1 MIRCNNCGTNN
12 IAGSEY
18 CDECG
23 MKLAAAEQST
33 EPPVYKP
40 PSAVES
46 EPVSSKTIE
55 GPLPAPPSFTTSTSV
70 PKPAMPARER
80 GSDSQAQRPHRDG
93 DRSTSEKPA
102 ERRLLS
108 RERDP
113 REQGDSVPR
122 GAVDNRAVE
131 IPRGESP
138 RGEGPRGEGRAV
150 ERGAVERGANDN
162 NKPDHKRAE
171 PSSPGKT
178 FVLSSRGRTEGLQPE
193 HSAPPA
199 RSSASAEARLVIERG
214 GRVGKEFLITGI
226 ETNIGRWDADSG
238 IFPDVDLDEDDPE
251 AKISR
256 RHARIINHN
265 GQYFIEDLGS
275 TNGTFVNR
283 GRRLLPGKRQM
294 LQNGDEVIV
303 GKTFL
308 KFQILR

>member
-12 IAGSEY
+12 IDGSDY

-23 MKLAAAEQST
+23 MKLDLVPQSRGRQSFFQ
-33 EPPVYKP
+33 P

-46 EPVSSKTIE
+46 ESSPSANTNE
-55 GPLPAPPSFTTSTSV
+55 GPPIAPPTFTTSTSI

-80 GSDSQAQRPHRDG
+80 RPEPQG
-93 DRSTSEKPA
+93 AKP
-102 ERRLLS
+102 R
-108 RERDP
+108 
-113 REQGDSVPR
+113 
-122 GAVDNRAVE
+122 AVDAPPGNHSNRRPNATDERAAYNANQPGATPYSPPVPE
-131 IPRGESP
+131 PPRTGSQTY
-138 RGEGPRGEGRAV
+138 A
-150 ERGAVERGANDN
+150 
-162 NKPDHKRAE
+162 
-171 PSSPGKT
+171 
-178 FVLSSRGRTEGLQPE
+178 LSSRGRTDEMPPE
-193 HSAPPA
+193 AGNSALMDNP
-199 RSSASAEARLVIERG
+199 RVTARLVVERG
-214 GRVGKEFLITGI
+214 GRVGREFAITGI

-238 IFPDVDLDEDDPE
+238 IFPDIDLDEDDPE

-294 LQNGDEVIV
+294 LQNGDEIIV

-308 KFQILR
+308 KFQVLR